1 MNKEEFKL
9 NDKALQEAIDNLKGT
24 QFLDAF
30 CILDWIIKTRDENK
44 LLKQKVNQL
53 ETNRDEAIEL
63 VKEIKLHYQQHPTM
77 IPSVKI
83 DKLLSLLERGKE

>member
-1 MNKEEFKL
+1 MNKSIIDRLLYKYQKYDLTDCRIDYETIEKIASEFSI
-9 NDKALQEAIDNLKGT
+9 LQ
-24 QFLDAF
+24 
-30 CILDWIIKTRDENK
+30 
-44 LLKQKVNQL
+44 QKVNQL

>member
-1 MNKEEFKL
+1 MSLFNDLWHIGTDMMSWDYKEPADE
-9 NDKALQEAIDNLKGT
+9 LKEK
-24 QFLDAF
+24 
-30 CILDWIIKTRDENK
+30 IIKTFEENK
-44 LLKQKVNQL
+44 QLQAKVNQL